1 MSRLRADGGIDGN
14 AAASEHTTSAADG
27 HDMRGRERALR

>member
-14 AAASEHTTSAADG
+14 AAASEHFLSAAAHRDI
-27 HDMRGRERALR
+27 RGRVRALR